1 MIDGIKLL
9 AVFLA
14 IIVALNRRLE
24 LGGVLA
30 AGAVV
35 LGLLFG
41 RSVPQVALD
50 AWSAL
55 TSYETLSLVAIVL
68 CIMILS
74 EVQRA
79 ADLLEP
85 MVRAL
90 LELFTDAR
98 VVLAVVPALIGLLP
112 MPGGA
117 MLSAPMVQEAGR
129 SVKITDNQK
138 TFANYW
144 FRHIWEYVVPLY
156 PALVLTA
163 VLLSVPL
170 GTFIRHQWPLT
181 LAAIVGGA
189 LIVWT
194 TVPKATHANPD
205 PHRWKSLLAL
215 GRTVWPVALIVV
227 LTMTLNL
234 DMLVTLP
241 VVILLLILVERLSW
255 SQIRGAVI
263 RGLDWH
269 IALVLVGVMIFKY
282 MIEVTG
288 AVAHVSTALASLGVP
303 PLVLIGLIPFIVGLA
318 TGVTAAAFGVGVPVI
333 LPVLAQ
339 MGPSILSNALIVYAG
354 GMAGVMLSPV
364 HLCLILTKDYFHADW
379 LETLLPVALAQAVV
393 VATAVVL
400 AIVRF

>member
-1 MIDGIKLL
+1 MIDAIKLL

-24 LGGVLA
+24 LGAVLA
-30 AGAVV
+30 AGAIV

-50 AWSAL
+50 VWNSV
-55 TSYETLSLVAIVL
+55 TSFETLRLVAIVL

-85 MVRAL
+85 MVRSL
-90 LELFTDAR
+90 LELFSDAR
-98 VVLAVVPALIGLLP
+98 VVLAIVPALIGLLP

-129 SVKITDNQK
+129 GVDITDSQK

-144 FRHIWEYVVPLY
+144 FRHVWEYVVPLY

-181 LAAIVGGA
+181 LAAILGGA

-194 TVPKATHANPD
+194 TVPKEKHANP
-205 PHRWKSLLAL
+205 HRNGWKSLLAL
-215 GRTVWPVALIVV
+215 ARSVWPVALIVV
-227 LTMTLNL
+227 LTMSLDL
-234 DMLVTLP
+234 DMLITLP
-241 VVILLLILVERLSW
+241 LVILLLILVERLSW
-255 SQIRGAVI
+255 SQTRGAVI

-269 IALVLVGVMIFKY
+269 IALVLVGVMIFKHT
-282 MIEVTG
+282 IEVTG
-288 AVAHVSTALASLGVP
+288 AVEHVSSALASLGVP

-333 LPVLAQ
+333 LPLLVQ
-339 MGPSILSNALIVYAG
+339 MEPSVLSNSLIVYAG

-364 HLCLILTKDYFHADW
+364 HLCLILTRDYFHADW
-379 LETLLPVALAQAVV
+379 LKTLLPVALAQGIV

-400 AIVRF
+400 AVVGF

>member
-1 MIDGIKLL
+1 MIDTLKLL
-9 AVFLA
+9 VVFLA

-24 LGGVLA
+24 LGAVLA
-30 AGAVV
+30 AGAIA
-35 LGLLFG
+35 LGLLFS

-55 TSYETLSLVAIVL
+55 TSYETLRLVAIVL

-85 MVRAL
+85 MVRSL
-90 LELFTDAR
+90 LELFSDAR
-98 VVLAVVPALIGLLP
+98 VVLAIVPALIGLLP

-117 MLSAPMVQEAGR
+117 MLSAPMVQEAGKN
-129 SVKITDNQK
+129 VDITSNQK

-156 PALVLTA
+156 PALVLTT

-181 LAAIVGGA
+181 LAAILGGVF
-189 LIVWT
+189 IVWT
-194 TVPKATHANPD
+194 RVPAERHANLQSN
-205 PHRWKSLLAL
+205 RWKSLFTL
-215 GRTVWPVALIVV
+215 GRSVWPVVLIVV
-227 LTMTLNL
+227 LTMSLNL
-234 DMLVTLP
+234 DMLFTLP
-241 VVILLLILVERLSW
+241 IVILLLALVERLSW
-255 SQIRGAVI
+255 SQMRRAAI

-269 IALVLVGVMIFKY
+269 IALVLVGVMIFKH
-282 MIEVTG
+282 MMEVTG
-288 AVAHVSTALASLGVP
+288 AVEHTSSALASLGVP
-303 PLVLIGLIPFIVGLA
+303 PLVLIALIPFIVGLA
-318 TGVTAAAFGVGVPVI
+318 TGVTTAAFGVGIPVI
-333 LPVLAQ
+333 LPILTS
-339 MGPSILSNALIVYAG
+339 MGDLTLSYSLVVYAG

-364 HLCLILTKDYFHADW
+364 HLCFILTKDFFHAEW
-379 LETLLPVALAQAVV
+379 LKTLLPVALAQAVV

-400 AIVRF
+400 ALSGF

>member
-1 MIDGIKLL
+1 MIDTLKLL

-30 AGAVV
+30 AGAIL

-41 RSVPQVALD
+41 RSVPQVALA

-55 TSYETLSLVAIVL
+55 TSYETLRLVAIVL

-85 MVRAL
+85 MVRSL
-90 LELFTDAR
+90 LELFSDAR
-98 VVLAVVPALIGLLP
+98 VVLAIVPALIGLLP

-117 MLSAPMVQEAGR
+117 MLSAPMVQEAGKNVR
-129 SVKITDNQK
+129 ISNNQK

-156 PALVLTA
+156 PALVLTS

-181 LAAIVGGA
+181 GAAILAGA
-189 LIVWT
+189 LIVWA
-194 TVPKATHANPD
+194 TVPAERHARTQSN
-205 PHRWKSLLAL
+205 RWRSLFTL
-215 GRTVWPVALIVV
+215 GRTVWPVVLIVV
-227 LTMTLNL
+227 LTMALDL

-241 VVILLLILVERLSW
+241 MVILLLILVERLSW
-255 SQIRGAVI
+255 SQIRGAVV
-263 RGLDWH
+263 RGLFVIVERKRVRSRSPARGFGH
-269 IALVLVGVMIFKY
+269 RG
-282 MIEVTG
+282 
-288 AVAHVSTALASLGVP
+288 
-303 PLVLIGLIPFIVGLA
+303 GLPRGLSCGRPA
-318 TGVTAAAFGVGVPVI
+318 
-333 LPVLAQ
+333 
-339 MGPSILSNALIVYAG
+339 
-354 GMAGVMLSPV
+354 
-364 HLCLILTKDYFHADW
+364 
-379 LETLLPVALAQAVV
+379 
-393 VATAVVL
+393 
-400 AIVRF
+400 